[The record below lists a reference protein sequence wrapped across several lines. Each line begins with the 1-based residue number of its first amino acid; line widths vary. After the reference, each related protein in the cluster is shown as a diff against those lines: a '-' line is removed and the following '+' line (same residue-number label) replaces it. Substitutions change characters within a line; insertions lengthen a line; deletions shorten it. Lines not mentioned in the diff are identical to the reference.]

1 MSGKE
6 LPVTD
11 TLSKLHCIFDNWCVV
26 EYRKYFWIQFEYVR
40 LRAGNYHDWEE
51 TISCLYLLGYLQGRV
66 CFSLG
71 YSNTS
76 NVAVR
81 NMIIFQ

>member
-26 EYRKYFWIQFEYVR
+26 EYRKYV
-40 LRAGNYHDWEE
+40 
-51 TISCLYLLGYLQGRV
+51 
-66 CFSLG
+66 
-71 YSNTS
+71 
-76 NVAVR
+76 
-81 NMIIFQ
+81 

>member
-26 EYRKYFWIQFEYVR
+26 EYRKYVWIVSPFACKQLSR
-40 LRAGNYHDWEE
+40 LRRNYIMSILAG
-51 TISCLYLLGYLQGRV
+51 
-66 CFSLG
+66 
-71 YSNTS
+71 
-76 NVAVR
+76 
-81 NMIIFQ
+81 IFTG